1 MGDVINNIP
10 PINERLKALRKEA
23 GYSYKKLEDLTG
35 ISRSTLQRYELN
47 QKANIPSNKLAAIA
61 KAYQVSEIYLLGY
74 ENRDMSMQYF
84 QPLLPLLKELGY
96 NLQYDSH
103 KNTYELW
110 IESPKNDGTYS
121 SVPISNEQIRNLK
134 ETSLSYL
141 KFKIN
146 EIISSQEP
154 PIVN

>member
-35 ISRSTLQRYELN
+35 ISRSTLQRYEIN
-47 QKANIPSNKLAAIA
+47 QKANITSNKLAAIA